1 MVDVYRIVTYENLFN
16 FRTLIKISR
25 HEWLAKKKK
34 KYQCSYNQS
43 NLDQALSLLREKRM
57 SVRAASRQFNIP
69 KTTLLDKLHG
79 RVADNAKAGR
89 PTVLTHSEEVQCR
102 TR

>member
-1 MVDVYRIVTYENLFN
+1 
-16 FRTLIKISR
+16 
-25 HEWLAKKKK
+25 
-34 KYQCSYNQS
+34 
-43 NLDQALSLLREKRM
+43 M

-89 PTVLTHSEEVQCR
+89 PTVLTHSEEVELVDWVVRMCKIRYGR
-102 TR
+102 TKQDIILT